1 MPYRPPT
8 EPTWTFLTN
17 HAHVLLCLARD
28 PTLRIRD
35 IADLVGITE
44 RTTSAILD
52 DLEHTGYLHRHRVGR
67 RSQYTLTLDLPLR
80 HPLEQDH
87 SVGELLTTLAASRTM
102 PPTERAVVAAA
113 APESPAPATS
123 TRRRA

>member
-52 DLEHTGYLHRHRVGR
+52 DLEHTGYLTRHRVGR
-67 RSQYTLTLDLPLR
+67 RSHYTLSLDLPLR

-87 SVGELLTTLAASRTM
+87 VVGELLNTLAESRTM
-102 PPTERAVVAAA
+102 PPTERAVVG
-113 APESPAPATS
+113 ATTVNAGGATP
-123 TRRRA
+123 TRRARV